1 MEQIDEKLI
10 EKTVQIGINTI
21 NDLEKQSEILNE
33 SELLLEDAKNLSK
46 QSLRK
51 VRGMTWWGSFLN
63 IFYYNLFEKE
73 DKIQHIKKSI
83 DLEQGLNDDIDNIDK
98 MLDIALT
105 MNTVLKYNNQSIE
118 NIEVIIDKIDDDF
131 MLLKDKISKI

>member
-10 EKTVQIGINTI
+10 EKTVQIGINTL

-33 SELLLEDAKNLSK
+33 SELLLEDAKNLTK

-51 VRGMTWWGSFLN
+51 VRGMTWWGLFLN
-63 IFYYNLFEKE
+63 IFYYDLFEKE
-73 DKIQHIKKSI
+73 DKMQHIKKPI
-83 DLEQGLNDDIDNIDK
+83 DLEQGINDDIDNIDK

-105 MNTVLKYNNQSIE
+105 MNIVLKSNNQTIE

-131 MLLKDKISKI
+131 TLLKDKIGKF

>member
-33 SELLLEDAKNLSK
+33 TELLLEDAKNLTK

-73 DKIQHIKKSI
+73 DKIQNIKKSI
-83 DLEQGLNDDIDNIDK
+83 DLEQGLNDDIDK

-131 MLLKDKISKI
+131 TLLKDKIGKF

>member
-33 SELLLEDAKNLSK
+33 TELLLEDAKNLTK

-73 DKIQHIKKSI
+73 DKIQNIKKSI
-83 DLEQGLNDDIDNIDK
+83 NLEQGLNDDINK

-131 MLLKDKISKI
+131 MLLKDKISKF

>member
-10 EKTVQIGINTI
+10 EKTVQIGINTL
-21 NDLEKQSEILNE
+21 NDLEKQSEILHE
-33 SELLLEDAKNLSK
+33 SEILLEDAKNLTK

-63 IFYYNLFEKE
+63 IFYYDLFEKE
-73 DKIQHIKKSI
+73 DKMQHIKKTI
-83 DLEQGLNDDIDNIDK
+83 DLEQGINDDIDNIDK

-105 MNTVLKYNNQSIE
+105 MNTVLKSNNQTIE
-118 NIEVIIDKIDDDF
+118 NIEIVVDKIDDDF
-131 MLLKDKISKI
+131 ILLKNKISKF

>member
-1 MEQIDEKLI
+1 MDERLI
-10 EKTVQIGINTI
+10 KNTIQIGISTL
-21 NDLEKQSEILNE
+21 NDLEKQSEILHE
-33 SELLLEDAKNLSK
+33 SEILLEDAKNLTK

-73 DKIQHIKKSI
+73 DKKPVNKKI
-83 DLEQGLNDDIDNIDK
+83 DLELGINNEIDNIDNIDK

-105 MNTVLKYNNQSIE
+105 MNTVLKSNNQTIE
-118 NIEVIIDKIDDDF
+118 NIEIVVDKIDDDF
-131 MLLKDKISKI
+131 ILLKNKISKF

>member
-21 NDLEKQSEILNE
+21 NDLEKHSEILNE
-33 SELLLEDAKNLSK
+33 SELLLEDAKNLTK
-46 QSLRK
+46 QSLQK

-83 DLEQGLNDDIDNIDK
+83 DLEQGLNDDIDK

-105 MNTVLKYNNQSIE
+105 MNTVLKSNNQSIE

-131 MLLKDKISKI
+131 TLLKEKIGKV